1 MDVGTLLRRTRERQ
15 GLSIEQL
22 SQTTKIHHA
31 TIEALE
37 SNDVDRL
44 PANVYTRGFIR
55 AYAREVGLDP
65 DDTVEQYLA
74 QFQDAPDVV
83 MADPAPQAAEGTS
96 SGAAFN
102 PRNIPTP
109 VLAGAVVV
117 LLVASYFTFASRV
130 DGLPEEQVAAA
141 GPPPAASDVAHA
153 AASSPAATDA
163 TAAMAADALRIELT
177 ATGPSWVSAS
187 ADRAA
192 AANRLMQAGE
202 RQAIDAR
209 DELVL
214 RVGDPGTLSVSINGV
229 AAAPL
234 GRAGQPITVT
244 ITKENFRS
252 FLPS

>member
-1 MDVGTLLRRTRERQ
+1 MRW
-15 GLSIEQL
+15 SCC
-22 SQTTKIHHA
+22 SW
-31 TIEALE
+31 
-37 SNDVDRL
+37 S
-44 PANVYTRGFIR
+44 
-55 AYAREVGLDP
+55 
-65 DDTVEQYLA
+65 
-74 QFQDAPDVV
+74 
-83 MADPAPQAAEGTS
+83 
-96 SGAAFN
+96 
-102 PRNIPTP
+102 
-109 VLAGAVVV
+109 
-117 LLVASYFTFASRV
+117 SYFTFASRV
-130 DGLPEEQVAAA
+130 DGLPEEPVAAA
-141 GPPPAASDVAHA
+141 EPPPAASDVAHA
-153 AASSPAATDA
+153 AASSPGATDA